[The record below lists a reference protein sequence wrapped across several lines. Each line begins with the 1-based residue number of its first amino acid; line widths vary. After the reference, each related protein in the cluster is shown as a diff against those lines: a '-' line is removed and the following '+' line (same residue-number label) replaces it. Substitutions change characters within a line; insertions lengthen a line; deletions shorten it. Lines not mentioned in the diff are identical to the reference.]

1 MKTQYKKLLSYLSEA
16 DQALVGLSRRL
27 PKALKGLKIE
37 DDLGSLSNIL
47 RRLAIVGI
55 VFLVAAIVLWFVIWI
70 TYVGPRGQLSNPE
83 NQLAVATALPTA
95 TPTPN
100 APSSAW
106 ENGGWL
112 NPEEARALRQQPN
125 VINFALLGKDD
136 SVKYSKN
143 LSVEFSATGSD
154 WMRAKPAN
162 MTALDVNQSSV
173 RMVADGKDYV
183 LNVLQPFVF
192 ADQQQFVWIVDLQG
206 NLWQILSDNVQL
218 DTLENVTST
227 LPVGLPPNPQ
237 LSFSF

>member
-1 MKTQYKKLLSYLSEA
+1 MKQLKKLQSQLSKA

-37 DDLGSLSNIL
+37 DDLGSLANIF
-47 RRLAIVGI
+47 RRLAIVGLI
-55 VFLVAAIVLWFVIWI
+55 FLVSAIALWFVIWI

-83 NQLAVATALPTA
+83 NQLAVATALPKA

-112 NPEEARALRQQPN
+112 SPDEARALRQQPN
-125 VINFALLGKDD
+125 VINLALLGKDG
-136 SVKYSKN
+136 SVMFSQ
-143 LSVEFSATGSD
+143 SFSITFSAESGWT
-154 WMRAKPAN
+154 RAKPVN
-162 MTALDVNQSSV
+162 ITALEVSQTSV
-173 RMVADGKDYV
+173 QMTADGKDYV
-183 LNVLQPFVF
+183 LNVLQPFMF
-192 ADQQQFVWIVDLQG
+192 ADQQQYVWIVDLQG
-206 NLWQILSDNVQL
+206 NLWQIMSDNVQL